1 MSTVYT
7 MSANSTCMS
16 HKPGLQIPLIAH
28 PLRFLVRAV
37 TPITFQGFKGSAL
50 RGALTTSL
58 RRTFCPEWRA
68 AQTDP
73 FHQSLCPVC
82 QLLSFEGDDETS
94 GDLRRPYTIEPPLS
108 APDAFAPGECFSFGL
123 TLYGDKLAYLPYLVL
138 AVQGMGELGVGQK
151 EVSGANSSTQGR
163 AVRGTFRLEAIDALN
178 PLSDEQLA
186 MLRPGEQM
194 VRTATA
200 LLTHIHVQRA
210 ADEWADQ
217 LAAHGNRLTLQFHTP
232 TRIIQREQTLKH
244 PDFFPLVKQVALRI
258 LDLCAQHA
266 EGRPTIAG
274 EPLVLRR
281 DLYPF
286 ADAVRLVADAT
297 RWWDVEGYSSRLER
311 PQVLG
316 GFVGQ
321 ATYEAPDWRPLLPW
335 LLWGTVAHVGKNAV
349 KGCGIYE
356 LTSDD

>member
-1 MSTVYT
+1 MYT
-7 MSANSTCMS
+7 DTLVPNSKS
-16 HKPGLQIPLIAH
+16 QEPNLHVPLIAH
-28 PLRFLVRAV
+28 PLRFLVRAT
-37 TPITFQGFKGSAL
+37 TPIRFHGFKGSAL

-73 FHQSLCPVC
+73 LHQSLCPVC

-108 APDAFAPGECFSFGL
+108 APDETAPGECFSFGL
-123 TLYGDKLAYLPYLVL
+123 TLYGDKLAYLPYLIL

-151 EVSGANSSTQGR
+151 GVDDADPSSHGR
-163 AVRGTFRLEAIDALN
+163 VARGKFHLEAIDALN
-178 PLSDEQLA
+178 PLSDEQVA

-200 LLTHIHVQRA
+200 AVTHAHVQQA
-210 ADEWADQ
+210 TAEWADR
-217 LAAHGNRLTLQFHTP
+217 LAARGNRLTIQFHTP
-232 TRIIQREQTLKH
+232 TRIIQREQTLKQ
-244 PDFFPLVKQVALRI
+244 PDFFPLIKQVALRI

-266 EGRPTIAG
+266 EGRPTVDG
-274 EPLVLRR
+274 EPLVLKR

-286 ADAVRLVADAT
+286 ADTVQLVADAT
-297 RWWDVEGYSSRLER
+297 RWWDVKGYSSRLER
-311 PQVLG
+311 AQVLG

-321 ATYEAPDWRPLLPW
+321 ATYQAPDWRPLLPW
-335 LLWGTVAHVGKNAV
+335 LLWGTLTHVGKNAV
-349 KGCGIYE
+349 KGCG
-356 LTSDD
+356 LFDLQPSG